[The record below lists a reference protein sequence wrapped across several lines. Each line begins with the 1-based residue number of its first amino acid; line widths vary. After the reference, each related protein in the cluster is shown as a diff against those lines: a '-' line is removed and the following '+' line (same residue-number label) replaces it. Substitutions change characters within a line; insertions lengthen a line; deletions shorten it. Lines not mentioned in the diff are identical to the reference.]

1 MEPSAVFDVNFNNA
15 CPVCN
20 GDIHNYVILVQREGL
35 SKFRTDTFINNPSGV
50 ITPTVL
56 VKKLSVFPD
65 VRHVVYNRSRSVKC
79 PPMKYIN
86 VTVLQLIASGLI

>member
-1 MEPSAVFDVNFNNA
+1 MMP
-15 CPVCN
+15 
-20 GDIHNYVILVQREGL
+20 VQREGL
-35 SKFRTDTFINNPSGV
+35 SKFLADTFINNPSGF

-65 VRHVVYNRSRSVKC
+65 VGQVVYTRSRSVKC

-86 VTVLQLIASGLI
+86 VTVSQLIASGLIRMEIDKESNCVL